1 MGQIFSLGNEKK
13 NDEKNKTQD
22 NKKYVKSLEGR
33 LDIIASDYILR
44 QNFQDMKNLMDSDK
58 CNKLIILTGDL
69 ISKYFKDLNVE
80 HLKSRYNDS
89 KNKNDTENTSV
100 HFAKILEFTDD
111 LKQESKE
118 KAELCVGIA
127 KYYVQIAH
135 LFAAITMTVNPKYT
149 YSVNDLTDIKT
160 ENNNTT
166 NKSQNN
172 SSNLFLDGKKTLM
185 WFEKN
190 KIPKD
195 KEIITTFHGLCDNR
209 ISILK
214 NNNTYS
220 ITDKNTPIKIEP
232 RICDMEPIQSLYQEP
247 GIPELEMLY
256 KDVYDYDTGK
266 FVEMSDKMKEK
277 YKSDLKNFYTTF
289 TGEKE
294 MPETIQNFRDIPII
308 NYSNRVGCIKKTA
321 QFPFGFDF
329 KGGIVKKNSDGDI
342 LFFGSNGS
350 DMPETLIDVENFKNE
365 FRVVKSDGVGKPG
378 YKITLWGEILAGQN
392 IQPKITFVNGHTG
405 LYRNPQYGTL
415 NDKLFSK
422 YAEKMQ
428 NMISKTEKN
437 KEELLNILDSIFE
450 KTLVNEVDL
459 PVVKIKESLT
469 QSELDKLIKKTRE
482 IIVSMYLSC
491 EDDFSDLLNVFDAI
505 IDRQILAEAE
515 SSKEQLKEL
524 TYQYERNLTNEDY
537 AKLEKEKQDIE
548 EMEKNLDQ
556 TILEKDERE
565 EIEFHKIDNAI
576 QNIEI
581 DYHLLKQN
589 NYKKEDVN
597 DLEKKITNL
606 SNEIDGYIQQ
616 DNNEKISDYKNK
628 LNRLITT
635 VQTLHVDI
643 EEQNN
648 EKSEAREFLMRQ
660 SSFQEKNPELSSE
673 LPSEKSDIQSFDE
686 RSFDERSFDKKFE
699 LSSENPQG
707 M

>member
-1 MGQIFSLGNEKK
+1 
-13 NDEKNKTQD
+13 
-22 NKKYVKSLEGR
+22 
-33 LDIIASDYILR
+33 
-44 QNFQDMKNLMDSDK
+44 
-58 CNKLIILTGDL
+58 
-69 ISKYFKDLNVE
+69 
-80 HLKSRYNDS
+80 
-89 KNKNDTENTSV
+89 
-100 HFAKILEFTDD
+100 
-111 LKQESKE
+111 
-118 KAELCVGIA
+118 
-127 KYYVQIAH
+127 
-135 LFAAITMTVNPKYT
+135 
-149 YSVNDLTDIKT
+149 
-160 ENNNTT
+160 
-166 NKSQNN
+166 
-172 SSNLFLDGKKTLM
+172 
-185 WFEKN
+185 
-190 KIPKD
+190 
-195 KEIITTFHGLCDNR
+195 
-209 ISILK
+209 
-214 NNNTYS
+214 
-220 ITDKNTPIKIEP
+220 
-232 RICDMEPIQSLYQEP
+232 
-247 GIPELEMLY
+247 
-256 KDVYDYDTGK
+256 
-266 FVEMSDKMKEK
+266 
-277 YKSDLKNFYTTF
+277 
-289 TGEKE
+289 
-294 MPETIQNFRDIPII
+294 
-308 NYSNRVGCIKKTA
+308 
-321 QFPFGFDF
+321 
-329 KGGIVKKNSDGDI
+329 
-342 LFFGSNGS
+342 
-350 DMPETLIDVENFKNE
+350 
-365 FRVVKSDGVGKPG
+365 
-378 YKITLWGEILAGQN
+378 
-392 IQPKITFVNGHTG
+392 
-405 LYRNPQYGTL
+405 
-415 NDKLFSK
+415 
-422 YAEKMQ
+422 MQ

-556 TILEKDERE
+556 TILEEDERE

-628 LNRLITT
+628 LNRLIST